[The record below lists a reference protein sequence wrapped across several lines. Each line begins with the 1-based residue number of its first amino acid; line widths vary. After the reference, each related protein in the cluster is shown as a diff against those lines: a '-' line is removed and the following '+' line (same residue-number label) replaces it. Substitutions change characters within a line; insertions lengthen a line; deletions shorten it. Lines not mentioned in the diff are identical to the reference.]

1 MYWYFVNDG
10 MIDFFTKKQQV
21 IIKCCWD
28 FPLSFLLEEDFSN
41 PSKDFVDANL
51 SNKIITRG
59 MKSGHQSQEDVI
71 VNFPTDVQSIKKREK
86 TKETDPLLEDSQRCC
101 CNCSIL

>member
-1 MYWYFVNDG
+1 
-10 MIDFFTKKQQV
+10 
-21 IIKCCWD
+21 
-28 FPLSFLLEEDFSN
+28 
-41 PSKDFVDANL
+41 
-51 SNKIITRG
+51 

-71 VNFPTDVQSIKKREK
+71 VNFPTDAQSIKKREK